1 MTAIPQSNNGAKDG
15 PENPRWYPMTSVNWN
30 EAANCSLEA
39 EDEVV
44 ATYKTAEVE
53 ANVDDIDTNMD
64 DSWEENLE

>member
-1 MTAIPQSNNGAKDG
+1 MDLLSAMVEGQ
-15 PENPRWYPMTSVNWN
+15 EQ
-30 EAANCSLEA
+30 EA

-53 ANVDDIDTNMD
+53 ANVDDINTNMD